1 MQTGSVAARAARA
14 KPILID
20 SNITKGTFFPIVNL
34 PGLFSKHLE
43 MIIDFD
49 WYDSLFLQWI

>member
-34 PGLFSKHLE
+34 PGLLSKQFVV
-43 MIIDFD
+43 IVNF
-49 WYDSLFLQWI
+49 